1 MFVYVF
7 QSFSFS
13 RALLSLSIR
22 VYIVFF
28 LFWSS
33 TNVVIILLFYVL
45 LNYALRRD
53 VLRSLSLSQIFRS
66 ISVCYS
72 LAFLITGRFS
82 LALSSIHFTSYLGYV
97 LVKEGGLHTQSI
109 CFLTYLAIVFAYT
122 RCCVSAKLIHICLL
136 FFNLLQQHHTTRDL
150 LFCVFC
156 LYYIFVCNCI
166 ISLSFQLYLYVF
178 RYNHSIVWINNEF
191 NSTSAHI
198 LPTTA
203 LQLLL

>member
-7 QSFSFS
+7 QSFSFFARS
-13 RALLSLSIR
+13 SLALYPCLHS
-22 VYIVFF
+22 FF

-97 LVKEGGLHTQSI
+97 LVKEGGITHSI
-109 CFLTYLAIVFAYT
+109 YLFFW
-122 RCCVSAKLIHICLL
+122 HILLL
-136 FFNLLQQHHTTRDL
+136 FLRTQGAALARNSF
-150 LFCVFC
+150 
-156 LYYIFVCNCI
+156 IFVCFFLICCNNI
-166 ISLSFQLYLYVF
+166 IPHAFCYFVFFVYIIYLFVIVLSLSHFSYICMF
-178 RYNHSIVWINNEF
+178 FDIIIV
-191 NSTSAHI
+191 
-198 LPTTA
+198 
-203 LQLLL
+203 